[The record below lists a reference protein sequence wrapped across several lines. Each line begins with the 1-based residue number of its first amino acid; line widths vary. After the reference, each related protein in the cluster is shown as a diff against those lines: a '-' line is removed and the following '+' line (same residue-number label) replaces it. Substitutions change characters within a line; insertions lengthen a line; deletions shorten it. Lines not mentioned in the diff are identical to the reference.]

1 MGNTGIVV
9 STIGFGAWAIG
20 GGGWIEG
27 WGAQDDDESIA
38 AIHRAVELGIN
49 WIDTAGAYGLGH
61 SEEVVARALERLPQ
75 SDRPLVFTK
84 CTSTWDADGNIESR
98 LKRESVRREV
108 EGSLRRLRT
117 DVLDLCQLHMPVPDE
132 DIEEGW
138 AALVDLQRE
147 GKVREIGVSNFDVP
161 QMARA
166 QAIAPITSAQPIY
179 NLLNREIEA
188 DVLPYCEQCRI
199 GVFIYS
205 PLGSGLL
212 SGTMTRERLAS
223 LPADDWRPR
232 WPDFQEP
239 RISASLEL
247 VDKVGLV
254 AERLGRA
261 IGEVAVA
268 WTLRLPS
275 VTAATVGFRRPAQV
289 DALVGAA
296 DLELTADDLAEIEA
310 SLPET
315 TLFAMSMEGTVS
327 ADALPRA

>member
-1 MGNTGIVV
+1 
-9 STIGFGAWAIG
+9 
-20 GGGWIEG
+20 
-27 WGAQDDDESIA
+27 
-38 AIHRAVELGIN
+38 
-49 WIDTAGAYGLGH
+49 
-61 SEEVVARALERLPQ
+61 
-75 SDRPLVFTK
+75 
-84 CTSTWDADGNIESR
+84 
-98 LKRESVRREV
+98 
-108 EGSLRRLRT
+108 
-117 DVLDLCQLHMPVPDE
+117 
-132 DIEEGW
+132 
-138 AALVDLQRE
+138 
-147 GKVREIGVSNFDVP
+147 
-161 QMARA
+161 MARA